1 MTTQPQSC
9 FFTIPFIPPVLWV
22 LFLCSLLLGSV
33 VSPAAAQSQSSVATA
48 ELPELAEMLASPIDA
63 ERSQALRQ
71 VVTVAKFSPEVDLT
85 STVPALTTIYND
97 DPNEKN
103 RLVAVAALSTIG
115 SKAGLKQVRRRF
127 LRDPSLRV
135 QYVSLY
141 ALIDHYGRDVFAGN
155 RKELALAKNV
165 LARLQEAGRLSQMRR
180 ATPSVAEQR

>member
-1 MTTQPQSC
+1 MTTQPQSR
-9 FFTIPFIPPVLWV
+9 FFTIPSIPPVLWV

-48 ELPELAEMLASPIDA
+48 ELPELAEMLTSPIDT
-63 ERSQALRQ
+63 ERFQALRQ
-71 VVTVAKFSPEVDLT
+71 VRSLAKFSPEVDLT

-97 DPNEKN
+97 DPNKKN

-115 SKAGLKQVRRRF
+115 SEAAMRQVRKRF
-127 LRDPSLRV
+127 LQDPSLMV
-135 QYVSLY
+135 QYVSLS
-141 ALIDHYGRDVFAGN
+141 ALVDHYGPDVFAGN

-165 LARLQEAGRLSQMRR
+165 LARRQEAGRLGQMRP